1 MEHTRKD
8 VIVDNIEATLSFHD
22 GWDSLSS
29 EDLRA
34 IGENDWRAS
43 LDVTDMNVCFL
54 RAEELRELADMLE
67 AFEVE
72 CYIGELTE

>member
-1 MEHTRKD
+1 MEHIRKD

-22 GWDSLSS
+22 GWDSTGSN
-29 EDLRA
+29 DL
-34 IGENDWRAS
+34 RAS

-67 AFEVE
+67 DFEVE
-72 CYIGELTE
+72 CYKNLED